1 MLKGKT
7 MTFRTPENQTVVEA
21 MKREWVRNRKLCSNP
36 ALEHTWLTISRAFQE
51 MAHTNSGEFADD
63 SRGKVVVIP
72 APTGAGK
79 TTSIYQYFAACDV
92 ETIPATLIV
101 VRMKED
107 AENLAK
113 GLNELL
119 GQEVA
124 GFHHSDKPKDY
135 DGLVGTKIL
144 TICHASYEKAL
155 QEEWEKQ
162 LLGETS
168 DSFDKFLRTEG
179 GFATRPMIIIDEEFE
194 LITTAN
200 VSAYKGNN
208 TLGLNLI
215 ETLPYE
221 IIQNF
226 QDEFFVVN
234 ALKKYLET
242 TTQDKETAEGLAG
255 LFRSAFFG
263 DVAKFLPLD
272 LSEAVKDLRFNE
284 LQQEVAKL
292 DFALAYSIDNQSAAK
307 RKLEVLSILRELL
320 VIQHTNTNFTSREGN
335 EATLNAA
342 TSIIPEG
349 IKMAVVLDATGNIN
363 ELYHQ
368 MNGVEVVALPDNI
381 RNYQN
386 LTIKV
391 ARMATGRSTLSD
403 TPSKM
408 KKSVEMLKS
417 IDTVEVKGRPSLV
430 ITHKD
435 TATALSRTR
444 NLNSEVAWWGA
455 IDGKNDWKDCPVVIL
470 YGLNHKRD
478 TYYKR
483 RALGATGG
491 ISSWKEEEQSDLS
504 VEVVQAIARGAIRK
518 PIDNDGNCQPC
529 EAFLTLPKG
538 SLGDAILNT
547 VISQFPNCSV
557 VDWKLPQPAKAT
569 KQSLTA
575 NEKKFV
581 RAATKLKAKTSF
593 AKVVELAK
601 LTKRQGEVFKSKVED
616 TTSELYKALQET
628 GVAVSTTKHAT
639 RTTVELFR

>member
-1 MLKGKT
+1 MT
-7 MTFRTPENQTVVEA
+7 QQTFRTPENKTVVEA

-36 ALEHTWLTISRAFQE
+36 ALEQTWLTIARAFQE

-79 TTSIYQYFAACDV
+79 TTSIYQYFASCDV

-135 DGLVGTKIL
+135 DGLVSTKIL

-168 DSFDKFLRTEG
+168 GSFNKFLKTEG

-221 IIQNF
+221 ISQNF

-234 ALKKYLET
+234 TLKKYLET
-242 TTQDKETAEGLAG
+242 KTQDEETSEGLAG
-255 LFRSAFFG
+255 LFRNALFG
-263 DVAKFLPLD
+263 ELSTLFPID
-272 LSEAVKDLRFNE
+272 LSEAVKELRFKE

-292 DFALAYSIDNQSAAK
+292 NFAMVYSIDNLSASK
-307 RKLEVLSILRELL
+307 RKIEVLSILRELL
-320 VIQHTNTNFTSREGN
+320 VIQHTNTNFTSREGK

-368 MNGVEVVALPDNI
+368 MKGVEVVSLPDNI

-386 LTIKV
+386 LTINV
-391 ARMATGRSTLSD
+391 ARMATGRASLSD
-403 TPSKM
+403 TPNKM

-417 IDTVEVKGRPSLV
+417 IDAVEVKGRPSLI

-435 TATALSRTR
+435 TATALSRSR

-470 YGLNHKRD
+470 FGLNHKRD

-491 ISSWKEEEQSDLS
+491 IASWKEEEQSDLS

-547 VISQFPNCSV
+547 ITSQFPNCSV
-557 VDWKLPQPAKAT
+557 VDWKLPQTTKAT
-569 KQSLTA
+569 KQTLTT

-581 RAATKLKAKTSF
+581 LAATKVKAKTSF

-601 LTKRQGEVFKSKVED
+601 LTKRQGEALKVSMVD
-616 TTSELYKALQET
+616 ASSALYKALIDAGVVVET
-628 GVAVSTTKHAT
+628 KLGGNARVYLNTK
-639 RTTVELFR
+639 